1 MSVRA
6 CEPADLPAI
15 GAMLASLD
23 NAAALMHHVC
33 ATVRHSS
40 SSSSKATNGTSGSDT
55 AGGGAGKSKSVGMK
69 VPALTGG
76 GASGLAGVPFAY
88 VDGELR
94 ARALGTNHPSSL
106 QIASHPKSQ
115 LVCEE

>member
-40 SSSSKATNGTSGSDT
+40 SSSKPAAGNSGSDA

-69 VPALTGG
+69 VPALAGG

-94 ARALGTNHPSSL
+94 ARALGTNHPVVIVDRTS
-106 QIASHPKSQ
+106 PKEPAR
-115 LVCEE
+115 L